1 MENPK
6 PIVSVNDF
14 QLHFGPLENPVK
26 AADGVT
32 FDIHEGETVALVGE
46 SGSGKSVTALSL
58 AKLVASP
65 PGRYMGGSIQYLDRE
80 ILNMSETQLRE
91 LRGNEIS
98 YIFQEPTMS
107 LNPVFRVG
115 YQIAESIK
123 LHRKGVDVKKEV
135 IELLD
140 LVGIPD
146 PEQRMQAYPHEMSGG
161 MQQRVMIAIALACRP
176 KLLVADEP
184 TTALDVTIQAQILE
198 LLKDLQA
205 KLGMSILLITHNLAI
220 VADIAHRVNVMLK
233 GKIVEAGV
241 TRDVLTAPTHAY
253 TKSLLNA
260 VPTLDGSLEDLRK
273 VKVYS
278 DEKQDTDVDLSA
290 LKQASKI
297 PDTETEGVLV
307 EARDVQ
313 VYFGKRKA
321 LVKAVDGVDLTIHR
335 GECVGLVGESG
346 CGKTT
351 LGRAMIRLLD
361 PRGGEIK
368 ISDEDI
374 TTLRRGAL
382 KRFRKNVQMIFQDPY
397 GSLNPRMTIGNTLRE
412 VLRIHGIC
420 LPSEE
425 GDRIASLLQAVG
437 LDPSFADRYPH
448 EFSGGQRQRIG
459 IARALAVNPDLII
472 ADEPVSAL
480 DVSVQAQIL
489 LLMKD
494 LQKTF
499 NLAFLFVAHDLAVV
513 RYLCDRV
520 YVMYQGKIVE
530 TGVPDEVYTR
540 PQHDYTR
547 KLLAAVPDISKAL
560 AAKEG

>member
-1 MENPK
+1 MERRNP
-6 PIVSVNDF
+6 IISVDDF
-14 QLHFGPLENPVK
+14 QLHFGPKSDPVK
-26 AADGVT
+26 AADGVS

-58 AKLVASP
+58 AKLIPSP
-65 PGRYMGGSIQYLDRE
+65 PGRYMGGSIRYLDQD
-80 ILNMSETQLRE
+80 IMSMSEGQLRQ

-107 LNPVFRVG
+107 LNPVFKVG

-123 LHRKGVDVKKEV
+123 LHRKGVDVKEEV
-135 IELLD
+135 VKLLD
-140 LVGIPD
+140 LVGIPN
-146 PEQRMQAYPHEMSGG
+146 PEQRHHSYPHELSGG

-198 LLKDLQA
+198 LLKDLQD

-233 GKIVEAGV
+233 GKIVESGA
-241 TRDVLTAPTHAY
+241 TRAVLTNPQHEY
-253 TKSLLNA
+253 TQSLLNA
-260 VPTLDGSLEDLRK
+260 VPTLTGSLDDLRR

-278 DEKQDTDVDLSA
+278 DAREDTKTDVTA
-290 LKQASKI
+290 LKRASKI
-297 PDTETEGVLV
+297 EESKGTGILV
-307 EARDVQ
+307 DARNVQ
-313 VYFGKRKA
+313 VHFGRKKT
-321 LVKAVDGVDLTIHR
+321 LVRAVDGVDLTIHR

-351 LGRAMIRLLD
+351 LGRSIIRLLD
-361 PRGGEIK
+361 PNGGEIK
-368 ISDEDI
+368 VAGEDI
-374 TTLRRGAL
+374 TKLRRGEL
-382 KRFRKNVQMIFQDPY
+382 RSFRKNVQMIFQDPY

-412 VLRIHGIC
+412 VLRIHKIC
-420 LPSEE
+420 LVEEE
-425 GDRIASLLQAVG
+425 GSRIASLLKAVG
-437 LDPSFADRYPH
+437 LDATFASRFPH

-459 IARALAVNPDLII
+459 IARALAVNPELII

-494 LQKTF
+494 LQKEF

-530 TGVPDEVYTR
+530 AGVPDEVYAN
-540 PQHDYTR
+540 PQHPYTR
-547 KLLAAVPDISKAL
+547 KLLQAVPDISKSFAN
-560 AAKEG
+560 KED